1 VLIGLSLTLCSLLA
15 IPVTN
20 ASLNPARSTGVAL
33 VVGGWALDQ
42 LWLFWAAPLAGGVLA
57 GLIHPML
64 QRSASTKSEPL
75 TRVSRIDGALD
86 KQLS

>member
-1 VLIGLSLTLCSLLA
+1 LCSLLA

-20 ASLNPARSTGVAL
+20 ASLNPARSTGIAL

-42 LWLFWAAPLAGGVLA
+42 LWLFWAAPLVGGVLA

-64 QRSASTKSEPL
+64 QRGATAKSEPL
-75 TRVSRIDGALD
+75 TRVGRIDGALD